1 VTLLVIG
8 AFLAGAVVA
17 VAVVRV
23 STQRESR
30 ELQQDLQE
38 TRRDLALRERSSRED
53 RHVQGL
59 ILATMQEGV
68 LLLDHDGEVVFANDA
83 IERHL
88 GSRPGRAGE
97 MFPIALRDLAAGVA
111 ETGRPETI
119 EMQRDHPSRWLRV
132 RATGTGDD
140 GAVLLVVTDVTEARR
155 LDAVRR
161 DFVANASHELK
172 TPAAS
177 IRAVAETLNSI
188 ADTDPEATRRFATQL
203 ERESVRL
210 SQIVA
215 DLLDLSRLESGGA
228 VHGPLRLDVLAR
240 EETAALAPEADE
252 ADVTITITAA
262 EPVAVS
268 GSKRD
273 LSLLVRNLLDNA
285 LRASSAGARIDVS
298 VAFDGDPP
306 RAVIV
311 VRDEGAGIP
320 ARDLPRIFERF
331 FRIDRARS
339 RGTGGTGLGL
349 AIVKHVAESHRGKVD
364 VESTL
369 GEGSTFTV
377 SLPPDPGAD

>member
-1 VTLLVIG
+1 MTLLVIG